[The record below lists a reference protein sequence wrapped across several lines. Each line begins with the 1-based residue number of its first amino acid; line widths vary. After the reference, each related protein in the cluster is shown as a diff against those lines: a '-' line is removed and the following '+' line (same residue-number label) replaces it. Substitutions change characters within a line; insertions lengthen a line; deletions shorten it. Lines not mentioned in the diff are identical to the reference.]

1 MVIGGV
7 IAICILLLIL
17 AFVAP
22 RLSKYPQR
30 GVDKGLGA
38 GSRNASKAPSKLGS
52 WLSKPFNKGIKATD
66 KSAATGREAR
76 SKLPL

>member
-7 IAICILLLIL
+7 VLICIALLFL

-22 RLSKYPQR
+22 RLSRYPQR

-38 GSRNASKAPSKLGS
+38 GSRNASKAPGKLGS
-52 WLSKPFNKGIKATD
+52 WLSKPFNKAMKATD
-66 KSAATGREAR
+66 RSAATGRGAR
-76 SKLPL
+76 RRLPL